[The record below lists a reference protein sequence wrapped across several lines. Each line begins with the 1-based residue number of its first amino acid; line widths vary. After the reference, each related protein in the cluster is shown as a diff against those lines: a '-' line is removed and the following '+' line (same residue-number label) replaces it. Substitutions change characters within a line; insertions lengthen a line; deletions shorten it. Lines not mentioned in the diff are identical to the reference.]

1 MSFTSPC
8 VRALAFAG
16 FLFAAHASAADPRAA
31 LEKARAAFE
40 ESDFDAAADAY
51 QLAIDNGHL
60 APSELAEA
68 FVRVGVAFAS
78 QGKSKK
84 ALDAFRLAVIVDAAV
99 AFPSGGPKKA
109 KPLLEQARKEMSK
122 RTGDWLR
129 VTFPERAAAIGAT
142 AATARVRLEAVAG
155 LEALEIEARSGEGEP
170 WVQRMPLA
178 AEVPIVL
185 PRTMHATGR
194 VRVRVAAVDDVGN
207 RWGEVERTIDVERLP
222 APEPTPAARADEP
235 APRKRRR
242 EAAEVARAAA
252 DEGKPARAGATFWA
266 TPWPWVA
273 IGTAVLGMGGAY
285 AFTLVDASG
294 AARVG
299 APTVATGP

>member
-1 MSFTSPC
+1 MSTARLRFASL
-8 VRALAFAG
+8 ALVTT
-16 FLFAAHASAADPRAA
+16 LVTAHAAAGDSRAA
-31 LEKARAAFE
+31 LAKARAAFD

-51 QLAIDNGHL
+51 QLAIDGGHL

-68 FVRVGVAFAS
+68 FVRVGLAFAS

-84 ALDAFRLAVIVDAAV
+84 ALDAFRLAVIVDANV

-109 KPLLEQARKEMSK
+109 KPLLEQARKEMAK

-129 VTFPERAAAIGAT
+129 VAFPERSVAVGST
-142 AATARVRLEAVAG
+142 AATVRVRLEAVAG
-155 LEALEIEARSGEGEP
+155 LEAVEVEGRSGEGDP
-170 WVQRMPLA
+170 WVARLPLV
-178 AEVPIVL
+178 AEQPIVL
-185 PRTMHATGR
+185 PRTLHGTGR

-207 RWGEVERTIDVERLP
+207 RWGEVERTLDVDRLP
-222 APEPTPAARADEP
+222 APEPAPVARAEDP

-242 EAAEVARAAA
+242 DAAEAPRPAAVEA
-252 DEGKPARAGATFWA
+252 KAPRAGDAFWS

-273 IGTAVLGMGGAY
+273 IGTAALGIGGAY

-294 AARVG
+294 PARVG
-299 APTVATGP
+299 APSVVSGP